1 MLDKRARADVERLD
15 REFVSSIVDELRKPP
30 SKLAYPESKVRSKLS
45 EAITALRVC
54 FLIKGEKEWFSKEN
68 RQYAKKLLRVVNRLK
83 KLILEAPDRFFLPD
97 ELKKVTPSIGRLTD
111 LCIYM
116 NDSGGTSKLKRDW
129 RKEMAATCAL
139 AAIKRFSNQTPSAG
153 DENSTLCVIASQL
166 FEAAT
171 GELEPNLQRSCKH
184 VLREY
189 ARTGR
194 SDSSILR
201 TVLSKK
207 APEPS

>member
-1 MLDKRARADVERLD
+1 MPDKRASD
-15 REFVSSIVDELRKPP
+15 REFVSSIVDLLRQRR
-30 SKLAYPESKVRSKLS
+30 SKLACPESEVRTNLS
-45 EAITALRVC
+45 QAITILRGC
-54 FLIKGEKEWFSKEN
+54 FSRTEEDEWFSKEN

-171 GELEPNLQRSCKH
+171 GELEPNLRRSCKH